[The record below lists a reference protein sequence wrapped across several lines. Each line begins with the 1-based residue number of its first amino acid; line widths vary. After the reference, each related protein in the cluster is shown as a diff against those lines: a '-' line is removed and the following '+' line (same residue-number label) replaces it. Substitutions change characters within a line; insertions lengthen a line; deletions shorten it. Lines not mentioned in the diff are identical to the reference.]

1 MVFKGQS
8 AVLEP
13 GDVLAL
19 RDLKCDGDRNP
30 HFKDLEFEIASAQR
44 TRLLTQLAA
53 DCDARRDGLAWQP
66 TVKRVEFKKM
76 RYPKFEVV
84 KHTDGNLGT
93 HGIRL
98 ATLQRGVE
106 GFRPDDVVES
116 IISIACKD
124 QRGCEQMAK
133 DLDALVNAI
142 GVPRGTYQRP
152 AGR

>member
-1 MVFKGQS
+1 M
-8 AVLEP
+8 
-13 GDVLAL
+13 
-19 RDLKCDGDRNP
+19 
-30 HFKDLEFEIASAQR
+30 IASAQR
-44 TRLLTQLAA
+44 TRLMSQLVA

-66 TVKRVEFKKM
+66 TVKRLQFKQM

-84 KHTDGNLGT
+84 THTNGDLDT

-98 ATLQRGVE
+98 TTLQTGVE
-106 GFRPDDVVES
+106 RFRPDDVAES
-116 IISIACKD
+116 TISIACKD

-152 AGR
+152 AER